1 VTLRHDP
8 VRLPARAVLRH
19 LAVAFGLTAR
29 VAGASAFVLVLLAV
43 LAGLAPVAAAWL
55 MKLVIDRLAGGA
67 GWPLLLGLAAGL
79 AGFGVVAGV
88 VPHLNRYL
96 EGALGRAVRLLAFAR
111 LFQAVDSRLRGLLK
125 LEQPQFHDRLQ
136 LAQEAGAAAP
146 GQVVNGALG
155 MARDTLTMAGFVG
168 TLLVVNPVLAVVVGL
183 AAVPTGRAEIL
194 LARRRVNAMRAIVY
208 ASRRQ
213 LFYANLISSPQEAKE
228 VRLFG
233 LGGFLRGR
241 LLAEQRKVNDTERAL
256 ERREVVV
263 QALLALLAAGVAGTG
278 LVWAIRAALAGT
290 LTIGDVSIFV
300 AAVAGVHGAL
310 AGAVNTYGRV
320 HESLLMLD
328 HYQAVITVEPDL
340 PTPEPAR
347 PAPPLRKGIEVRGVW
362 FRYGEGRPWAL
373 RGVDLSI
380 PAGQAVALVGRNGAG
395 KSTLV
400 KLLCRLYDPIHGA
413 ITWDGVDLRE
423 LDLAALRERIGAVFQ
438 DYVEYELSAA
448 ENIGLGDLSVFDD
461 RGRIEAAAQRAGLH
475 DALVA
480 LPNGYDTL
488 LTRMFFD
495 HADRDDPETGVLL
508 SGGQGQRLALAR
520 AFLRDRRDLLIL
532 DEPSAGLDAA
542 AEAEIHNQLREH
554 RAGRTSLLISHRLNT
569 VRDAGAIIVL
579 GDGQVVERGDHASLL
594 AAGGEYAQLFRL
606 QARGYADAVD
616 PAL

>member
-1 VTLRHDP
+1 
-8 VRLPARAVLRH
+8 
-19 LAVAFGLTAR
+19 
-29 VAGASAFVLVLLAV
+29 
-43 LAGLAPVAAAWL
+43 
-55 MKLVIDRLAGGA
+55 
-67 GWPLLLGLAAGL
+67 
-79 AGFGVVAGV
+79 
-88 VPHLNRYL
+88 
-96 EGALGRAVRLLAFAR
+96 
-111 LFQAVDSRLRGLLK
+111 
-125 LEQPQFHDRLQ
+125 
-136 LAQEAGAAAP
+136 
-146 GQVVNGALG
+146 
-155 MARDTLTMAGFVG
+155 
-168 TLLVVNPVLAVVVGL
+168 
-183 AAVPTGRAEIL
+183 
-194 LARRRVNAMRAIVY
+194 
-208 ASRRQ
+208 
-213 LFYANLISSPQEAKE
+213 
-228 VRLFG
+228 
-233 LGGFLRGR
+233 
-241 LLAEQRKVNDTERAL
+241 
-256 ERREVVV
+256 
-263 QALLALLAAGVAGTG
+263 
-278 LVWAIRAALAGT
+278 
-290 LTIGDVSIFV
+290 
-300 AAVAGVHGAL
+300 
-310 AGAVNTYGRV
+310 
-320 HESLLMLD
+320 
-328 HYQAVITVEPDL
+328 
-340 PTPEPAR
+340 
-347 PAPPLRKGIEVRGVW
+347 
-362 FRYGEGRPWAL
+362 
-373 RGVDLSI
+373 VDLSI

-400 KLLCRLYDPIHGA
+400 KLLCRLYDPTHGA

-461 RGRIEAAAQRAGLH
+461 RGRIEAAARRAGLH